1 MNKKTNSST
10 TKKKSLGLR
19 IFVLVL
25 AVSLLLGIIILPLQ
39 SFAVES
45 DTEAVIVT
53 KFETGRLSDALLEA
67 ADGTDYNYIKKAAV
81 SGGTL
86 SAEDYSALQN
96 IPNLEYIEL
105 AGAETKDGII
115 PENALPSRNQLTFI
129 SLPKNTVEIGTKAFS
144 GNRKLVKVSM
154 PDSVTKIDDYA
165 FESCEAL
172 SDIPVTENITYI
184 GEGAFR
190 DCKSITEFTIPSNIT
205 EIYGYTFS
213 KCGFSEIII
222 GPNVTSIADGA
233 FADCNNLKDIY
244 AYAGNAPAIA
254 GAGTFLNVGATVHVY
269 EDSLDSY
276 DSWNVNNVKTSGD
289 LTGDYPIA
297 AAEPTAEETEA
308 PEETASAAEE
318 TSETDASQSEETETA
333 ETTAEEA
340 AAVSAESK
348 GGVSIAAVIVIA
360 VVCCGAGA
368 GATALILN
376 KKAKKSE

>member
-10 TKKKSLGLR
+10 IKKKSLGLR

-53 KFETGRLSDALLEA
+53 EFETGRLSDALLEA

-129 SLPKNTVEIGTKAFS
+129 SLPKNTVEIGAKAFS

-244 AYAGNAPAIA
+244 AYAENAPEIA

-318 TSETDASQSEETETA
+318 TSKTDVSQSEETETA

-368 GATALILN
+368 GVTALILN

>member
-53 KFETGRLSDALLEA
+53 EFETGRLSDALLEA

-96 IPNLEYIEL
+96 MPNLEYIEL

-129 SLPKNTVEIGTKAFS
+129 SLPKNTVEIGAKAFS

-190 DCKSITEFTIPSNIT
+190 DCKSITFFTRSIEITSDVSGNMVYKGEDVKLRITVSNKSIFPVPAVRIVLKECGGMKNRNGKENYVVSIQPKGSTVLEADYKAESWGKAALGAKSVFITDFLDLFSLDLHCGASGHEVKIIPNIPDIPSDT
-205 EIYGYTFS
+205 P
-213 KCGFSEIII
+213 IIK
-222 GPNVTSIADGA
+222 S
-233 FADCNNLKDIY
+233 
-244 AYAGNAPAIA
+244 
-254 GAGTFLNVGATVHVY
+254 
-269 EDSLDSY
+269 
-276 DSWNVNNVKTSGD
+276 
-289 LTGDYPIA
+289 
-297 AAEPTAEETEA
+297 
-308 PEETASAAEE
+308 
-318 TSETDASQSEETETA
+318 
-333 ETTAEEA
+333 
-340 AAVSAESK
+340 
-348 GGVSIAAVIVIA
+348 AAVI
-360 VVCCGAGA
+360 CR
-368 GATALILN
+368 
-376 KKAKKSE
+376 

>member
-39 SFAVES
+39 SFAVEL

-129 SLPKNTVEIGTKAFS
+129 SLPKNTVEIGTKAF
-144 GNRKLVKVSM
+144 
-154 PDSVTKIDDYA
+154 P
-165 FESCEAL
+165 
-172 SDIPVTENITYI
+172 
-184 GEGAFR
+184 
-190 DCKSITEFTIPSNIT
+190 
-205 EIYGYTFS
+205 
-213 KCGFSEIII
+213 
-222 GPNVTSIADGA
+222 
-233 FADCNNLKDIY
+233 
-244 AYAGNAPAIA
+244 
-254 GAGTFLNVGATVHVY
+254 
-269 EDSLDSY
+269 
-276 DSWNVNNVKTSGD
+276 
-289 LTGDYPIA
+289 
-297 AAEPTAEETEA
+297 ETE
-308 PEETASAAEE
+308 S
-318 TSETDASQSEETETA
+318 S
-333 ETTAEEA
+333 
-340 AAVSAESK
+340 
-348 GGVSIAAVIVIA
+348 
-360 VVCCGAGA
+360 
-368 GATALILN
+368 LR
-376 KKAKKSE
+376 

>member
-10 TKKKSLGLR
+10 TKKKSIGLR
-19 IFVLVL
+19 IFILIL

-53 KFETGRLSDALLEA
+53 EFETGRLSDALLEA

-129 SLPKNTVEIGTKAFS
+129 SLPKNTVEIGAKAFS

-244 AYAGNAPAIA
+244 AYAENAPSIA
-254 GAGTFLNVGATVHVY
+254 GAGAFLNVGATVHVY

-318 TSETDASQSEETETA
+318 TSETDVSQSEETETA

-360 VVCCGAGA
+360 VVCCSAGA
-368 GATALILN
+368 GVTALILN

>member
-39 SFAVES
+39 SFAVEL